1 MKTDLHTRWA
11 NSMER
16 SSGPTPDTKPRPFAR
31 GVPVTSLE
39 GQEKMLWGSTINVV
53 GWLGGFQAYT
63 PSGLLSAQRLK
74 SRLPA
79 PPLTFG
85 MYAHKTLQLML

>member
-1 MKTDLHTRWA
+1 
-11 NSMER
+11 
-16 SSGPTPDTKPRPFAR
+16 
-31 GVPVTSLE
+31 
-39 GQEKMLWGSTINVV
+39 MLWGSTINVV